1 MNRHDP
7 MRAREEEMKDAV
19 EEKEEGLAGADLEG
33 SDLEVDESRLSE
45 GDSALAQAEE
55 AVSGSLSVAADPV
68 KAYLREMGAVFL
80 LSKEDEIALAKKIE
94 RCKLAL
100 TKEFLKT
107 PVVVYELEGLKQR
120 LIQRRA
126 DEAFI
131 EYDDDE
137 GLISEDEQE
146 LQETIKKID
155 ESISAFSGFLKDG
168 GGKDEQPLVK
178 RLLDL
183 DKKTDIHNKVIE
195 ALGAIELELKRLRR
209 KNASV
214 ERGEKRDYS
223 PAADLSG
230 SAGAAVPDDIAGR
243 IQELEARAGVGCD
256 DISEMVERLETL
268 RADVEEAKERL
279 IKANLRLVVSI
290 ARRYLN
296 RGLHFLDLIQEG
308 NIGLMRAVEKFEYQR
323 GYKFSTYA
331 TWWIRQAVSR
341 AIADQARTIR
351 IPVHMIETINKL
363 IRVSH
368 KMVQD
373 NGREPEP
380 EELAAAMNLP
390 VEKIKKIMK
399 IAKEPVSLE
408 TPVGEDGDSMLGDF
422 IEDKGATVPH
432 DEMLFNDLTGHMN
445 EVLSTL
451 SDREEKVLRMRFG
464 IGENKDY
471 TLEEVGAFFNVTRE
485 RIRQIEAKAL
495 RKLRHPKRCRT
506 LKAFSDK

>member
-1 MNRHDP
+1 MSPRRPVRDH
-7 MRAREEEMKDAV
+7 EEEMKDAV
-19 EEKEEGLAGADLEG
+19 EEKGDGLAEAEIEG

-45 GDSALAQAEE
+45 VDSALAQAEE
-55 AVSGSLSVAADPV
+55 AVSGALSVAADPV

-80 LSKEDEIALAKKIE
+80 LSKEDEVALAKKIE

-107 PVVVYELEGLKQR
+107 PVVVYELEGLRQR
-120 LIQRRA
+120 LMQRRA

-146 LQETIKKID
+146 LQETLKKID
-155 ESISAFSGFLKDG
+155 ESIEAFSRFLKDG

-178 RLLDL
+178 MLLDL
-183 DKKTDIHNKVIE
+183 DKKTNIHDKVIE

-209 KNASV
+209 KKASV
-214 ERGEKRDYS
+214 EKGDGRGASQTVDPS
-223 PAADLSG
+223 GLSEPG
-230 SAGAAVPDDIAGR
+230 DINGR
-243 IQELEARAGVGCD
+243 IHELEARAGVGCE
-256 DISEMVERLETL
+256 DISAMVERLEAL

-331 TWWIRQAVSR
+331 TWWIRQAISR

-363 IRVSH
+363 VRVSH

-373 NGREPEP
+373 TGREPEP
-380 EELAAAMNLP
+380 EELAQTMNLS

-422 IEDKGATVPH
+422 IEDKSATVPH
-432 DEMLFNDLTGHMN
+432 DEMMFNDLTGHMN

-451 SDREEKVLRMRFG
+451 TDREEKVLRMRFG

-495 RKLRHPKRCRT
+495 RKLRHPKRCRK
-506 LKAFSDK
+506 LKSFSDR

>member
-1 MNRHDP
+1 
-7 MRAREEEMKDAV
+7 MRARKEEMKDAV
-19 EEKEEGLAGADLEG
+19 EEKEEGLEGADLEG
-33 SDLEVDESRLSE
+33 SDLEVDESRLSD

-55 AVSGSLSVAADPV
+55 AVSGILSVAADPV

-155 ESISAFSGFLKDG
+155 ESIAAFSGFLKDG

-178 RLLDL
+178 MLLDL
-183 DKKTDIHNKVIE
+183 DKKTNIHNKVIE
-195 ALGAIELELKRLRR
+195 ALGALELELRRLRR
-209 KNASV
+209 KNATV
-214 ERGEKRDYS
+214 ERGDKRGPS
-223 PAADLSG
+223 PAG
-230 SAGAAVPDDIAGR
+230 PDDIAGR

-373 NGREPEP
+373 SGREPEP
-380 EELAAAMNLP
+380 EELAAVMNLP

-432 DEMLFNDLTGHMN
+432 DEMMFNDLTGHMN

-506 LKAFSDK
+506 LKAFSEK

>member
-1 MNRHDP
+1 MSPRRPVRGH
-7 MRAREEEMKDAV
+7 EEEMKDAV
-19 EEKEEGLAGADLEG
+19 EEKEEGLAEADLEG

-45 GDSALAQAEE
+45 VDSALAQAEE

-80 LSKEDEIALAKKIE
+80 LSKEDEVSLAKKIE

-107 PVVVYELEGLKQR
+107 PVVVYELEGLRQR
-120 LIQRRA
+120 LMQRRA

-146 LQETIKKID
+146 LQETLKKID
-155 ESISAFSGFLKDG
+155 ESIEAFSGFLKDG

-178 RLLDL
+178 MLLDL
-183 DKKTDIHNKVIE
+183 DKKTNIHDRVVE

-209 KNASV
+209 KKASV
-214 ERGEKRDYS
+214 EKGEGRGAVQ
-223 PAADLSG
+223 AADLSG
-230 SAGAAVPDDIAGR
+230 VAGLAGPDDVNGR
-243 IQELEARAGVGCD
+243 IQELEARAGAGCE
-256 DISEMVERLETL
+256 DISAMVERLEAL

-331 TWWIRQAVSR
+331 TWWIRQAISR

-363 IRVSH
+363 VRVSH

-373 NGREPEP
+373 TGREPEP
-380 EELAAAMNLP
+380 EELAQMMSLP

-451 SDREEKVLRMRFG
+451 TDREEKVLRMRFG

-495 RKLRHPKRCRT
+495 RKLRHPKRCRK
-506 LKAFSDK
+506 LKSFSDR